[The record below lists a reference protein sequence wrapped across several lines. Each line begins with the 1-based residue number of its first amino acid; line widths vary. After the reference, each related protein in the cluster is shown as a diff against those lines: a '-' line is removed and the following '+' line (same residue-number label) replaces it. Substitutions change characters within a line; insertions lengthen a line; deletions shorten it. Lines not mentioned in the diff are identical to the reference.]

1 MGLSSLKYTINHY
14 FQKITLNCNILRLK
28 NLSTFN
34 TYTFFKLPSAWWTGV
49 RLTKVN
55 DQLVEVSVM
64 HRWVN
69 QNPFGSMFWA
79 VQGMAAELSTAVFLM
94 WTIKKEQKPVSMLVL
109 KNKAT
114 FKKKAKGL
122 IKFRCT
128 QVEEAITAVK
138 NAVDTDEAVPVK
150 LKSTGTDAAGDIVS
164 EFEFEWSLK
173 KKSK

>member
-1 MGLSSLKYTINHY
+1 MRRSELSS
-14 FQKITLNCNILRLK
+14 
-28 NLSTFN
+28 FN

-49 RLTKVN
+49 RLTKLDDTQAV
-55 DQLVEVSVM
+55 VSVKY
-64 HRWVN
+64 RWVN

-94 WTIKKEQKPVSMLVL
+94 YTIRKSKQAVSMLVL
-109 KNKAT
+109 NNQAV

-122 IKFRCT
+122 IKFHCT
-128 QVEEAITAVK
+128 QGKKAV
-138 NAVDTDEAVPVK
+138 EAVQKAISNGKPITVK
-150 LKSTGTDAAGDIVS
+150 LKSVGTDPTGDIVS

>member
-1 MGLSSLKYTINHY
+1 MRRSELSS
-14 FQKITLNCNILRLK
+14 
-28 NLSTFN
+28 FN

-49 RLTKVN
+49 RVTRV
-55 DQLVEVSVM
+55 DDSVAEVSVK

-69 QNPFGSMFWA
+69 QNPFGSIFWA

-94 WTIKKEQKPVSMLVL
+94 FTIKKSKQAVSMLVL
-109 KNKAT
+109 KNQAV

-122 IKFRCT
+122 IRFRCT
-128 QVEEAITAVK
+128 QG
-138 NAVDTDEAVPVK
+138 NEAVGAVQKAISGGEPVVVQ
-150 LKSTGTDAAGDIVS
+150 LKSVGTDAYGDIVS

>member
-1 MGLSSLKYTINHY
+1 M
-14 FQKITLNCNILRLK
+14 

-34 TYTFFKLPSAWWTGV
+34 TYTFFKLPSAWWSGV
-49 RLTKVN
+49 RLTKIE
-55 DQLVEVSVM
+55 DQLTEVSVK

-69 QNPFGSMFWA
+69 QNPFGSIFWA

-94 WTIKKEQKPVSMLVL
+94 WTIKKSNQSVSMLVL
-109 KNKAT
+109 SNQAN

-122 IKFRCT
+122 IKFHCS
-128 QVEEAITAVK
+128 QADKAIAAVK
-138 NAVDTDEAVPVK
+138 KAIHGNEAVTVR

-173 KKSK
+173 KKVK

>member
-1 MGLSSLKYTINHY
+1 MLLLISELTS
-14 FQKITLNCNILRLK
+14 
-28 NLSTFN
+28 FN
-34 TYTFFKLPSAWWTGV
+34 VYTFFKLPSAWWSGV
-49 RLTKVN
+49 RVTKL
-55 DQLVEVSVM
+55 DDAYAEVAVK

-94 WTIKKEQKPVSMLVL
+94 YTINKSKQPISMLVL
-109 KNKAT
+109 KNQAI

-122 IKFRCT
+122 VKFHCDQGSYAIDAVNKAIKS
-128 QVEEAITAVK
+128 
-138 NAVDTDEAVPVK
+138 DEAVGVK
-150 LKSTGTDAAGDIVS
+150 LKSTGTDALGDVVS